1 MPPIISFVGKHNS
14 GKSTLLA
21 KVVNILTGQ
30 GIKLAVIKH
39 ASHDVSIQPAG
50 DSEKL
55 FLAGADVV
63 YVASPEISIK
73 YERRPE
79 LSLNS
84 IYEQVSE
91 GMDLV
96 ITEGFKREPAMK
108 IEVMRHAIS
117 TRPLE
122 VDNVIARVTDFHIDG
137 DIPAFTFD
145 QAEQIAQF
153 IIASTQ

>member
-1 MPPIISFVGKHNS
+1 
-14 GKSTLLA
+14 
-21 KVVNILTGQ
+21 
-30 GIKLAVIKH
+30 VIKH
-39 ASHDVSIQPAG
+39 ASHYVSIEPAG

-73 YERRPE
+73 YEHRPE

-84 IYEQVSE
+84 IYEQVAE
-91 GMDLV
+91 GMDLI
-96 ITEGFKREPAMK
+96 ITEGFKRESAMK
-108 IEVMRHAIS
+108 IEVMRREIS

-122 VDNVIARVTDFHIDG
+122 VENVIARVTDFPIDG
-137 DIPAFTFD
+137 DIPTFD